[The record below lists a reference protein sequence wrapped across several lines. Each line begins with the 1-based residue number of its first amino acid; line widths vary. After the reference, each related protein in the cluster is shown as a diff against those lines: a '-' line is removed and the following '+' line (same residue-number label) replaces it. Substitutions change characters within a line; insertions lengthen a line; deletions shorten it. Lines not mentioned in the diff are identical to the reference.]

1 MRREFDVAVVGGGL
15 VGAALAW
22 GLAREG
28 QRVTVLDE
36 GDIAQRASRANFAL
50 VWVQIGVR

>member
-1 MRREFDVAVVGGGL
+1 MRRDYDVAVVGGGL

-36 GDIAQRASRANFAL
+36 GDMARRASRANFAL
-50 VWVQIGVR
+50 VWVQTRAP